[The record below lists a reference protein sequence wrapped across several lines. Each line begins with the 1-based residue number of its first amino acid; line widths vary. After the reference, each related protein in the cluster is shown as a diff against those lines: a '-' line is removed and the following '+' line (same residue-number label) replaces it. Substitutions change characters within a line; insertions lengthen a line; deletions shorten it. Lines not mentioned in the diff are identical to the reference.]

1 MERSDKYWA
10 LSRCG
15 VLSLIIHIFALRKKT
30 QPIDFNGSS
39 AADFKKDFPFGAE
52 LQDKQEGETCFRADL
67 ANVKLWCLKSSRL
80 FVLPEMMFNIFI
92 REWQLLGNFRGR
104 KQDSEKEQTIS
115 VSC

>member
-10 LSRCG
+10 LSRC
-15 VLSLIIHIFALRKKT
+15 VLSLIIHIFALGKKT

-67 ANVKLWCLKSSRL
+67 ASVKLWCLKSPRL
-80 FVLPEMMFNIFI
+80 FVLPEMMMFNMFI
-92 REWQLLGNFRGR
+92 REWQLPR
-104 KQDSEKEQTIS
+104 
-115 VSC
+115 